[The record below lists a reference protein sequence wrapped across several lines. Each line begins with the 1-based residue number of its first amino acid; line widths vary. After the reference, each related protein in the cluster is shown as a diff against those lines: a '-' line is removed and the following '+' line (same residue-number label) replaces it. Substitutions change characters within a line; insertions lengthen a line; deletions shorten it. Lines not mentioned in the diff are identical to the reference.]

1 MNRWLAF
8 VVVMVS
14 FGAGAEDVGDV
25 SLGNYEATWESLD
38 RHRTPEW
45 FKDAKFG
52 IFLYAP
58 HPTASYWKEYQTARG
73 TPEKEYSEA
82 SFGYRSVDKLTWDP
96 DRIAKF
102 IEEVGA
108 RYIFFFIPA
117 ATLISPAAPSPMSR
131 VPEPDR
137 STTRG
142 KWRRRCEPA
151 A

>member
-8 VVVMVS
+8 VVVMAS

-45 FKDAKFG
+45 FKDTKFG

-96 DRIAKF
+96 FGAAGWVMRGDVEARAPVRLKPRRGLLRRIAH
-102 IEEVGA
+102 
-108 RYIFFFIPA
+108 RPRRPA
-117 ATLISPAAPSPMSR
+117 TW
-131 VPEPDR
+131 
-137 STTRG
+137 TR
-142 KWRRRCEPA
+142 
-151 A
+151 